1 MAKTLPNFCQT
12 SNRVCGKI
20 LLAVEL
26 LRDFAFHT
34 SESSFLV
41 CTNTAVGTST
51 YSYIK
56 WITHHQTKK
65 INDNEGFIIR
75 VPPNAMANLVCLL
88 RSCNSP
94 VYCEEIVKTRT
105 CNSPARLH
113 SQAFHF
119 YPSWSFEHYKSYH
132 SRQAQPED
140 VMRKK
145 KIKTNALHS
154 TSINNHV
161 VLLHNHGNSKEKFQ
175 STRCESF
182 TKLPDTQQFLCF
194 QMHDWWKADIFTLSF
209 RMAPLLSI
217 FTGK

>member
-1 MAKTLPNFCQT
+1 MMVVKCVSCNNDSWLRHCQT
-12 SNRVCGKI
+12 FAKPQTGFVV
-20 LLAVEL
+20 AVEL
-26 LRDFAFHT
+26 LKDFAFHT

-194 QMHDWWKADIFTLSF
+194 QMHDWWKADIFTFFL
-209 RMAPLLSI
+209 
-217 FTGK
+217 